1 MRAEVQQDTRHN
13 RTESQSTSWDMWSL
27 TMSNGFDLNGL
38 RDPLFRSWLYRFPA
52 DFGFEEGVD

>member
-1 MRAEVQQDTRHN
+1 
-13 RTESQSTSWDMWSL
+13 MWSL
-27 TMSNGFDLNGL
+27 TMSDGFDLNGL